1 MNKTNLVIVISIIL
15 TVITVGIV
23 LFHYHSLEQLY
34 ESRNTPSQLER
45 VFSDCACVNK
55 INKYPE
61 PDQLCLDLLSSWQ
74 NDTHFID
81 SNICKFIELDEAE
94 NKQLFITERINP
106 IPLILAI
113 IILSGISLSSFYL
126 IMNNRANH
134 K

>member
-1 MNKTNLVIVISIIL
+1 MNKTNLVIIIGIIL
-15 TVITVGIV
+15 TVIAVGIV
-23 LFHYHSLEQLY
+23 LFHHHSLEQLY
-34 ESRNTPSQLER
+34 ESQNTQSQLER

-94 NKQLFITERINP
+94 NKQLITTERTNP
-106 IPLILAI
+106 MPLILAI
-113 IILSGISLSSFYL
+113 VILSGMSLSSFY
-126 IMNNRANH
+126 IIVRN
-134 K
+134 KS